1 MSTQSELNKNVKRLK
16 YLYSKFQMLEI
27 KYKGSPT
34 IENKNEYNHIT
45 DVLDDELS
53 KYYANT
59 LFFLKVNENP
69 LFETYLALK
78 KQSVIKRLFT
88 ELKSI
93 WNKEENKTI
102 ELQKGKFNV
111 HTELKK

>member
-1 MSTQSELNKNVKRLK
+1 MSTQSQLNKNMKKLK

-27 KYKGSPT
+27 KLKGNPT
-34 IENKNEYNHIT
+34 IENKNEYNHIS
-45 DVLDDELS
+45 DLLDDELS
-53 KYYANT
+53 SYYANT
-59 LFFLKVNENP
+59 LFFLKTEENP
-69 LFETYLALK
+69 LFQTYLALK
-78 KQSVIKRLFT
+78 KRSVIKRLFT
-88 ELKSI
+88 ELKTK

>member
-1 MSTQSELNKNVKRLK
+1 MSTQSQLNKDMKRLK

-27 KYKGSPT
+27 KFKGNPT
-34 IENKNEYNHIT
+34 IENRNEYNHVS
-45 DVLDDELS
+45 DLLDDKLS
-53 KYYANT
+53 EYYSNQ
-59 LFFLKVNENP
+59 LMFLKVNESP

-93 WNKEENKTI
+93 WSKEQNKTI

>member
-1 MSTQSELNKNVKRLK
+1 MRIRFKCNS
-16 YLYSKFQMLEI
+16 
-27 KYKGSPT
+27 T
-34 IENKNEYNHIT
+34 IENRECFNRVS
-45 DVLDDELS
+45 DLLDDKLS
-53 KYYANT
+53 EYYSNT
-59 LFFLKVNENP
+59 IMFLKTEENP

-93 WNKEENKTI
+93 WSKEQNKTI

>member
-1 MSTQSELNKNVKRLK
+1 MSTQSELNKNMKRLK
-16 YLYSKFQMLEI
+16 YLYSKLQMLEI
-27 KYKGSPT
+27 KFKGNPT
-34 IENKNEYNHIT
+34 IENRNEYNRIT
-45 DVLDDELS
+45 DVLEDELS

-59 LFFLKVNENP
+59 LFYLKVEENP

-88 ELKSI
+88 ELKSA
-93 WNKEENKTI
+93 WSKEENKTI

>member
-1 MSTQSELNKNVKRLK
+1 MSTQSQLNKNVKRLK
-16 YLYSKFQMLEI
+16 YLYSKFQMMEI
-27 KYKGSPT
+27 KLKGNPT
-34 IENKNEYNHIT
+34 IENRNEYNHIT
-45 DVLDDELS
+45 DVLNDELS
-53 KYYANT
+53 SYYANT
-59 LFFLKVNENP
+59 LMFLKTEENP

-88 ELKSI
+88 EVKSI